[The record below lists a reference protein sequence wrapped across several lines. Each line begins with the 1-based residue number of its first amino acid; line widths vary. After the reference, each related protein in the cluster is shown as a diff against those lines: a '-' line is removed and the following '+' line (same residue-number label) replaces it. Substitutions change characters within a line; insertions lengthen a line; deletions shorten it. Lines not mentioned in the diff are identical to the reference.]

1 MTDFKVGYCIC
12 LDSTTKGL
20 EMVLYSP
27 RIKSESLR
35 IKADKTSQKMFQIRK
50 GEESYIIWLAEGFVD
65 CFFKY
70 QSQNKNLTPFQET
83 EYCARH

>member
-50 GEESYIIWLAEGFVD
+50 GEESYII
-65 CFFKY
+65 
-70 QSQNKNLTPFQET
+70 
-83 EYCARH
+83 